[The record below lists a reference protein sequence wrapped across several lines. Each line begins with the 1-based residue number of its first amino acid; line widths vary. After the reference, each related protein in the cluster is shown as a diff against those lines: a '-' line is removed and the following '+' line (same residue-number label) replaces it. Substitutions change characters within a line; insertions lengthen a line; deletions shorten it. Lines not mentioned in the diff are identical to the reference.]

1 MRRYV
6 IHRAE
11 AQTCEVAPPP
21 LQAERWSRPRPG
33 LASRAGKPQLQAQPV
48 RRPAVARAGLHSWQG
63 ALPARHAT
71 LSSPGAFRAVA
82 GIGLFVC
89 ADGLLALGIAVVVRH
104 TAGAISVYVFV
115 QLVLPIIVG
124 GLPSPLQHQ
133 IERLMPL
140 EIGSVMINNS
150 APDAFGP
157 WTGFFILCGYTAA
170 ILALGTVVLVRRDA

>member
-1 MRRYV
+1 VSNEYGTGTIRV
-6 IHRAE
+6 TLA
-11 AQTCEVAPPP
+11 AAP
-21 LQAERWSRPRPG
+21 
-33 LASRAGKPQLQAQPV
+33 
-48 RRPAVARAGLHSWQG
+48 RRPMVLAAKVLVFGAVTLVVAEVTALAGFLLGQ
-63 ALPARHAT
+63 ALLTAPARHAT